1 MLGSVRRTAGILL
14 VATALLVV
22 PGCSPLQAGTD
33 IGLLREGNQFTLLV
47 MSCDQSTVEDL
58 SFGTGEGLGGE
69 VQTQLTYQ
77 FDVSPQETVEFEL
90 NGLVP
95 PSTTRD
101 SAPQFPFFTVVR
113 FSDGIVGV
121 GSKWLLLTDG
131 WRSCGRISS
140 RPPALGRPLWRTSR
154 CTARKQPA
162 MSAN

>member
-22 PGCSPLQAGTD
+22 PGCSPLQAD
-33 IGLLREGNQFTLLV
+33 PYIGLLREGNQFTLLV
-47 MSCDQSTVEDL
+47 MYCDQSTVEDL

-69 VQTQLTYQ
+69 VQTQLTSQ

-113 FSDGIVGV
+113 FSDGISRSRFEVAPPDGRVAFMREDQQPTAGTRKAFVENVEMYCQKTAGNVG
-121 GSKWLLLTDG
+121 
-131 WRSCGRISS
+131 
-140 RPPALGRPLWRTSR
+140 
-154 CTARKQPA
+154 
-162 MSAN
+162 

>member
-22 PGCSPLQAGTD
+22 PGCSPLQAVPY

-47 MSCDQSTVEDL
+47 MYCDQSTVEGL

-69 VQTQLTYQ
+69 VQTQLTSQ
-77 FDVSPQETVEFEL
+77 FDVSPQETLEFEL
-90 NGLVP
+90 KGLVP

-113 FSDGIVGV
+113 FPVSLSRSRFEVAPP
-121 GSKWLLLTDG
+121 DG
-131 WRSCGRISS
+131 WVAFMREDQQ
-140 RPPALGRPLWRTSR
+140 P
-154 CTARKQPA
+154 TAATRQAFVENVEMYCQKTA
-162 MSAN
+162 GNVG